1 MRMAVRVVP
10 NITVARMKFERR
22 THTQRCMHFIYNE
35 GFTLNP
41 FIIQLIKVENE
52 IGVQLVEVVG
62 GVSENTAKDR
72 RGKKIMWNK

>member
-1 MRMAVRVVP
+1 
-10 NITVARMKFERR
+10 
-22 THTQRCMHFIYNE
+22 MHFIYNE

-52 IGVQLVEVVG
+52 IGVQLVEAGG
-62 GVSENTAKDR
+62 GVSENRAKDR